1 MLSWPHVGSNWPHVG
16 FNWPQVGSGGPM
28 RVPIWPH
35 VGFNWPQVGS
45 GGPMWVPIWPQVVP
59 NGQLT
64 IAECQTREKAL
75 EICIFVS
82 STARDPESP
91 QN

>member
-16 FNWPQVGSGGPM
+16 FNWPQVGSSGPM
-28 RVPIWPH
+28 R
-35 VGFNWPQVGS
+35 
-45 GGPMWVPIWPQVVP
+45 VPIWPQVVP

-82 STARDPESP
+82 STTRDPESP